1 MSEKRGNA
9 RGPSTRSDRD
19 PNASVRVTARDV
31 AASLGVSI
39 STVSRAFTEN
49 AVISEETRRQVLEE
63 AGRMGYTP
71 DALARSMIT
80 RRTRIAGIAVADI
93 TNPFYPEVLARLT
106 RRLHEAGM
114 QSMVFFADPGRNVD
128 DAIPT
133 LLQYNPDVALILAAT
148 LSSET
153 TAACKR
159 AGTPVLLF
167 NRYVQEAQVEAVT
180 CDNLAAGQMVAEVLL
195 SAGHK
200 RLAFI
205 QGLADTSTNRDRLE
219 GFLQG
224 ARAAGAAEPMI
235 EEAGGFTYE
244 GGYAAFKRL
253 MDGLTPPDA
262 VFCAND
268 IVALGALDAAR
279 RELGLQV
286 PQDVSVIG
294 FDDISMAAWPSYD
307 LTTVRQPVNAMIQL
321 TVEKIQALLSKD
333 DQVPEQV
340 FLPGRLIRR
349 SSARLE
355 KT

>member
-1 MSEKRGNA
+1 MSEKRRTS
-9 RGPSTRSDRD
+9 RGSSSRSDRV
-19 PNASVRVTARDV
+19 PSASVRLTARDV

-49 AVISEETRRQVLEE
+49 AVISEETRRMVLEE
-63 AGRMGYTP
+63 ASRMGYTP
-71 DALARSMIT
+71 DVLARSMIT

-133 LLQYNPDVALILAAT
+133 LLQYKPDVALILAAT

-167 NRYVQEAQVEAVT
+167 NRNVQDAQVESVT
-180 CDNLAAGQMVAEVLL
+180 CDNLDAGRMVAEVLL
-195 SAGHK
+195 GAGHR

-205 QGLADTSTNRDRLE
+205 QGLSDTSTNRDRLE
-219 GFLQG
+219 GFQQG
-224 ARAAGAAEPMI
+224 ARAAGAAEPTV
-235 EEAGGFTYE
+235 EAAGGFTYE
-244 GGYAAFKRL
+244 GGYAALKRL
-253 MDGLTPPDA
+253 MDGLNPPDA

-286 PQDVSVIG
+286 PQDLSVIG

-355 KT
+355 ER